1 VRARDELARRLK
13 KEGRPDEAQE
23 VKRLAKPPAPVWAI
37 NQLARRRRADVRA
50 LLKAAARLREV
61 QGSGRGDF
69 AKAASAERAAVAKLV
84 AAAAGILR
92 EGGAAPTDST
102 VARVATTLHAAAA
115 SDEAREDLE
124 RGRLTA
130 ELEPPGF
137 GALLGAVPEPPAS
150 KPADEVAQA
159 RERRAA
165 RDDLADA
172 RSHADAAQERLEAA
186 EEGVADARDELE
198 RAEAEAARL
207 RLEVEEAQTKVLQA
221 EKRLRKLER

>member
-1 VRARDELARRLK
+1 
-13 KEGRPDEAQE
+13 PDEAVE

-50 LLKAAARLREV
+50 LVKAAARLREV

-69 AKAASAERAAVAKLV
+69 AKAATAERAAVAKLV

-92 EGGAAPTDST
+92 EGGAAPTDAT
-102 VARVATTLHAAAA
+102 LGRVATTLHAAAT
-115 SDEAREDLE
+115 SDESRGELE
-124 RGRLTA
+124 RGRLRA

-137 GALLGAVPEPPAS
+137 GALLGTVPEPPAE
-150 KPADEVAQA
+150 KLADEVAQA

-172 RSHADAAQERLEAA
+172 RSRADAAQEQLEAA

-198 RAEAEAARL
+198 RAETDAARIRSEL
-207 RLEVEEAQTKVLQA
+207 DEAQAKVTAA